1 MEKVEETE
9 VERLD
14 FINKSSAGRGQ
25 WMDPVGKRITVSQPC
40 LVDDL
45 IVE

>member
-1 MEKVEETE
+1 METLEETE
-9 VERLD
+9 SKQLD

-25 WMDPVGKRITVSQPC
+25 WMDRVGERITFLSPS

>member
-9 VERLD
+9 VEQLD
-14 FINKSSAGRGQ
+14 FINKSSAEGQ
-25 WMDPVGKRITVSQPC
+25 WMDPVGKRITFSPLC